1 MPRKQ
6 QRPAY
11 KTSRSYADKNKR
23 IAYKRRARLWV
34 RRSVHV
40 ALLLLVLGFLI
51 HTGWTWYHGNIG
63 TMREN
68 FGLKLIEY
76 SKKLGLTLE
85 NVYISGQYNLQTE
98 EVTEA
103 LALRQGE
110 PIMDISLNEL
120 KDKVEAL
127 GWVREATIERQLP
140 GTLHVRIVER
150 RPVAIWQNQGELR
163 LVDIEGKI
171 ITKGV
176 EGAKENFGNLPIVVG
191 ENANAHVSVVFGFL
205 MKEPELFMLV
215 SSVIRVGDRRWNV
228 RLKNGMEVKLP
239 EKQPDVAW
247 RYFGKLNREKAI
259 LKRDIESVDLRL
271 PDRVFIK
278 TRNGQAITP

>member
-1 MPRKQ
+1 
-6 QRPAY
+6 
-11 KTSRSYADKNKR
+11 
-23 IAYKRRARLWV
+23 
-34 RRSVHV
+34 
-40 ALLLLVLGFLI
+40 
-51 HTGWTWYHGNIG
+51 
-63 TMREN
+63 
-68 FGLKLIEY
+68 
-76 SKKLGLTLE
+76 
-85 NVYISGQYNLQTE
+85 VYISGQYNMQASE
-98 EVTEA
+98 ITEA

-191 ENANAHVSVVFGFL
+191 ENANEHVSLVFGFL

-228 RLKNGMEVKLP
+228 RLKNGMEIKLP
-239 EKQPDVAW
+239 EKKPDAAEG
-247 RYFGKLNREKAI
+247 RYVVQVGAYVEAAKLREARQKVESLGFKTYTQVVGAKDAQRTRVRIGPFANKAEAQKAADKIKKLSLPAAI
-259 LKRDIESVDLRL
+259 LEL
-271 PDRVFIK
+271 
-278 TRNGQAITP
+278 

>member
-1 MPRKQ
+1 MPRKRQ
-6 QRPAY
+6 KLT
-11 KTSRSYADKNKR
+11 KTPRSYADKNKR
-23 IAYKRRARLWV
+23 IAYKRRVRLWV
-34 RRSVHV
+34 RRGLHV
-40 ALLLLVLGFLI
+40 VLILLVLGFLI
-51 HTGWTWYHGNIG
+51 HTGWTWYHGNIAS
-63 TMREN
+63 MRESI
-68 FGLKLIEY
+68 GLKLIES
-76 SKKLGLTLE
+76 SKELGLTLE
-85 NVYISGQYNLQTE
+85 NVYISGQYNMQAGE
-98 EVTEA
+98 ITEA

-191 ENANAHVSVVFGFL
+191 ENANEHVSLVFGFL

-228 RLKNGMEVKLP
+228 RFKNGMEIKLP
-239 EKQPDVAW
+239 EKKADAAW
-247 RYFGKLNREKAI
+247 RYLGKLSREKAI

-278 TRNGQAITP
+278 TRSGQAITP